1 MINPTVTT
9 HISLR
14 PWSLT
19 DAPRVAELMNS
30 PVVLRYLTCRLPNP
44 YTLAD
49 AEAFLTKVVEQ
60 VQPQRAIL
68 FDCKVVGC
76 VGVRPDFET
85 QDCMLGYWPG
95 ASWHGRGIA
104 TQAVE
109 QFLELLPELV
119 PGTKTV
125 TAYVYEPNI
134 ASIRVLQK
142 CGFSHQGTQPAP
154 PQAGDGNNY
163 PGLCF
168 RTAL

>member
-30 PVVLRYLTCRLPNP
+30 PQVLRYLTCMLPNP

-49 AEAFLTKVVEQ
+49 AKDFLTRVVEQ
-60 VQPQRAIL
+60 NQPQRAIL
-68 FDCKVVGC
+68 FDGKVVGC

-85 QDCMLGYWPG
+85 QDCMLGYWLG
-95 ASWHGRGIA
+95 APWHGRGIA

-142 CGFSHQGTQPAP
+142 CGFFHQGTQPAP

-168 RTAL
+168 RKAL

>member
-1 MINPTVTT
+1 MINPTVTP
-9 HISLR
+9 HICLR

-30 PVVLRYLTCRLPNP
+30 PQVLRYLTCMLPNP

-49 AEAFLTKVVEQ
+49 AKDFLTRVVEQ
-60 VQPQRAIL
+60 NQPQRAIL
-68 FDCKVVGC
+68 FDGKVVGC

-85 QDCMLGYWPG
+85 QDCMLGYWLG
-95 ASWHGRGIA
+95 APWHGRGIA
-104 TQAVE
+104 TLAVR

-142 CGFSHQGTQPAP
+142 CGFSHQGTQTAP
-154 PQAGDGNNY
+154 PPAGDGNNY

-168 RTAL
+168 RKEL

>member
-30 PVVLRYLTCRLPNP
+30 PDVLRYLTCRLPNP

-68 FDCKVVGC
+68 FDGKVVGC

-85 QDCMLGYWPG
+85 QDCMLGYWLGTPWQG
-95 ASWHGRGIA
+95 LGIA
-104 TQAVE
+104 TQAVL
-109 QFLELLPELV
+109 QFLKLLPELV

-142 CGFSHQGTQPAP
+142 CGFTYHGNQPTP
-154 PQAGDGNNY
+154 PLAGDGHDY
-163 PGLCF
+163 RGLLY
-168 RTAL
+168 RKSL